1 MARQERAIRTR
12 RVILEAAG
20 AVFDEHG
27 YTATT
32 ISMVLERAAVT
43 KGALYFHFPSKESL
57 AQAVLDEQISFG
69 AVPAQPCKLQE
80 LVDMTFVFGQR
91 LRRNSLLKGSVRLAV
106 DQNAPAGVDHS
117 GPFRQWADRL
127 VGVLEQARTQ
137 GELLPTVQPRRTV
150 ELLVGAFAGVQ
161 LMSRA
166 LTDREDLAERISVL
180 WGHLL
185 PGIAVPGL
193 LTGIDR
199 EPDRG
204 VRVLAVLDETGFGES
219 GVDRAA
225 GEQIAVGHR

>member
-32 ISMVLERAAVT
+32 IAMVLERAEVT
-43 KGALYFHFPSKESL
+43 KGALYFHFSSKESL
-57 AQAVLDEQISFG
+57 AQAVLDEQLSLG
-69 AVPAQPCKLQE
+69 AVPPQPCKLQE
-80 LVDMTFVFGQR
+80 LVDITFVFGQR
-91 LRRNSLLKGSVRLAV
+91 LLTNSLLKGSVRLAV
-106 DQNAPAGVDHS
+106 DQCAPPGVDHS
-117 GPFRQWADRL
+117 GPFRQWADHL
-127 VGVLEQARTQ
+127 VGILERARDQ
-137 GELLPTVQPRRTV
+137 GELLPTVQPRQTV
-150 ELLVGAFAGVQ
+150 ELLVGAFAGIQ

-166 LTDREDLAERISVL
+166 LNDRDDLAERISVL

-185 PGIAVPGL
+185 PSIALPGM

-204 VRVLAVLDETGFGES
+204 VRVLAALD
-219 GVDRAA
+219 AA
-225 GEQIAVGHR
+225 GVEPVAMDLSAR

>member
-12 RVILEAAG
+12 KVILEAAG

-32 ISMVLERAAVT
+32 IAMVLERAEVT

-57 AQAVLDEQISFG
+57 AQAVLDEQLSLG
-69 AVPAQPCKLQE
+69 AVPPQPCKLQE
-80 LVDMTFVFGQR
+80 LVDITFVFGQR
-91 LRRNSLLKGSVRLAV
+91 LLSNSLLKGSVRLAV
-106 DQNAPAGVDHS
+106 DQCAPPGVDHS
-117 GPFRQWADRL
+117 GPFRQWADHL
-127 VGVLEQARTQ
+127 VGILERARDQ
-137 GELLPTVQPRRTV
+137 GELLPTVQPRQTV
-150 ELLVGAFAGVQ
+150 ELLVGAFAGIQ

-166 LTDREDLAERISVL
+166 LNDRADLAERISVL

-185 PGIAVPGL
+185 PSIALPGL

-204 VRVLAVLDETGFGES
+204 VRVLAALD
-219 GVDRAA
+219 AA
-225 GEQIAVGHR
+225 DVEPAAMDLSAR

>member
-12 RVILEAAG
+12 KVILEAAG

-32 ISMVLERAAVT
+32 IAMVLERAEVT

-57 AQAVLDEQISFG
+57 AQAVLDEQLSLG
-69 AVPAQPCKLQE
+69 AVPPQPCKLQE
-80 LVDMTFVFGQR
+80 LVDITFVFGQR
-91 LRRNSLLKGSVRLAV
+91 LLSNSLLKGSVRLAV
-106 DQNAPAGVDHS
+106 DQSGPPGVDHS
-117 GPFRQWADRL
+117 GPFRQWADHL
-127 VGVLEQARTQ
+127 LEILERARAQ
-137 GELLPTVQPRRTV
+137 GELLPTVQPRQTV
-150 ELLVGAFAGVQ
+150 ELVVGAFAGIQ

-166 LTDREDLAERISVL
+166 LNDRDDLAERISVL

-185 PGIAVPGL
+185 PSIALPGL

-204 VRVLAVLDETGFGES
+204 ARVLAALD
-219 GVDRAA
+219 AA
-225 GEQIAVGHR
+225 DFEPVAMDLSVR

>member
-32 ISMVLERAAVT
+32 IAMVLERAEVT

-57 AQAVLDEQISFG
+57 AQAVLNEQVPGG
-69 AVPAQPCKLQE
+69 AVPPQPCKLQE
-80 LVDMTFVFGQR
+80 LVDITFVFGQR
-91 LRRNSLLKGSVRLAV
+91 LRNDSLLKGSVRLAV
-106 DQNAPAGVDHS
+106 DQSAPPGADHS
-117 GPFRQWADRL
+117 GPFRQWADHL
-127 VGVLEQARTQ
+127 VVVLEQARVQ
-137 GELLPTVQPRRTV
+137 GELLPTVEPRQTV
-150 ELLVGAFAGVQ
+150 ELLVGAFAGLQ

-166 LTDREDLAERISVL
+166 LTDRADLAERISVL

-185 PGIAVPGL
+185 PSVAVPGL

-199 EPDRG
+199 SPDRG
-204 VRVLAVLDETGFGES
+204 VRVLAGIEETDDEAELDLS
-219 GVDRAA
+219 RS
-225 GEQIAVGHR
+225 

>member
-32 ISMVLERAAVT
+32 ISMVLERAEVT

-57 AQAVLDEQISFG
+57 AQAVLDEQLSLG
-69 AVPAQPCKLQE
+69 AVPPQPCKLQE
-80 LVDMTFVFGQR
+80 LVDITFVFGQR
-91 LRRNSLLKGSVRLAV
+91 LLDNSLLKGSVRLAV
-106 DQNAPAGVDHS
+106 DQSAPPGVDHS
-117 GPFRQWADRL
+117 GPFRQWVDHL
-127 VGVLEQARTQ
+127 VVVLERANDQ
-137 GELLPTVQPRRTV
+137 GELLPTVQPRHTA
-150 ELLVGAFAGVQ
+150 ELIVGAFAGIQ

-166 LTDREDLAERISVL
+166 LTDRGDLAERTSVL

-185 PGIAVPGL
+185 PSIALPGL

-199 EPDRG
+199 RPDRG
-204 VRVLAVLDETGFGES
+204 IRVLAALDTED
-219 GVDRAA
+219 VDQDAMDLSAR
-225 GEQIAVGHR
+225 

>member
-27 YTATT
+27 YAATT
-32 ISMVLERAAVT
+32 ISMVLERAEVT

-57 AQAVLDEQISFG
+57 AQAVLDEQMPFG
-69 AVPAQPCKLQE
+69 AVPPQPCKLQE

-91 LRRNSLLKGSVRLAV
+91 LIGNSLLKGSVRLAV
-106 DQNAPAGVDHS
+106 DQSAPPGVDDAA
-117 GPFRQWADRL
+117 PFRQWADHL
-127 VGVLEQARTQ
+127 VGLLEQARDQ
-137 GELLPTVQPRRTV
+137 GELLPTVVPRQTV
-150 ELLVGAFAGVQ
+150 ELLVGAFAGLQ
-161 LMSRA
+161 LMSLA

-180 WGHLL
+180 WGHIL
-185 PGIAVPGL
+185 PSVAVPGL

-204 VRVLAVLDETGFGES
+204 LRVLATLGEA
-219 GVDRAA
+219 GV
-225 GEQIAVGHR
+225 EQTDMDLSVR